1 MKAPAIS
8 IIVPVYNTA
17 EYLHRC
23 IDSILLQMFD
33 DFEVLLVDDG
43 STDDSAVICDEYAIK
58 DKRVKVFHKSNGGVT
73 SARRKGVEEASGTW
87 ISFVDSDDELPF
99 EALYILSKNINDDID
114 LIVSD
119 YHEQRLITPDD
130 FVRMTLCARLYSSIW
145 GRLYRKSAIVGQMDN
160 IPERISIGEDT
171 ILNIRIGCNLKRS
184 VLLIPQKV
192 YKYYENPTS
201 AMRTRMVSLE
211 YEDYFLQELQKG
223 LNGRFDDFKD
233 EFYISSLNSLEL
245 LVVCRIPVPYKLERV
260 MDIIKWGKSTRMRL
274 TLRQWLVLNIRNNI
288 LCRYLLALERRIKII
303 LK

>member
-1 MKAPAIS
+1 MNTPAIS
-8 IIVPVYNTA
+8 IIVPIYNSA

-23 IDSILLQMFD
+23 IDSILLQTFD

-43 STDDSAVICDEYAIK
+43 STDDSSVICDEYAIK

-73 SARRKGVEEASGTW
+73 SARRKGLEEASGKW

-130 FVRMTLCARLYSSIW
+130 FVRMTLCARLYSSLW

-171 ILNIRIGCNLKRS
+171 ILNIRIGCNLKS
-184 VLLIPQKV
+184 NVLLIPQKV

-201 AMRTRMVSLE
+201 AMRTRVVSLE

-245 LVVCRIPVPYKLERV
+245 LVVCRIPVPYKSEWV